1 MHSTQI
7 LTARPLERRAG
18 FPVTVQATNLTG
30 PLVRLIRSWWR
41 AFARHGE
48 ERRMIARLRAMSDSQ
63 LRDLGIA
70 RADIHAMRGAY
81 KMIFDPSRAVAENMA
96 DVEHQ
101 FGDVPVVRD
110 VLDFI
115 KARGKRQLTV
125 PPLRD
130 SADSDDDDG

>member
-30 PLVRLIRSWWR
+30 LLVRLIRSWWR

-48 ERRMIARLRAMSDSQ
+48 ERRLIAHLRAMSDSQ

-70 RADIHAMRGAY
+70 RADIPGVVVG
-81 KMIFDPSRAVAENMA
+81 RADRTANA
-96 DVEHQ
+96 GR
-101 FGDVPVVRD
+101 FGSEQA
-110 VLDFI
+110 L
-115 KARGKRQLTV
+115 
-125 PPLRD
+125 
-130 SADSDDDDG
+130 